1 MDQDI
6 WQNIL
11 YGFQINLLPANLFYC
26 FMGVLIGTLVGVLPG
41 LGSAAAMSL
50 LLPSTFSL
58 KPASA
63 IIMLAGLYYGAMYG
77 GSTTSILVNIPG
89 EASSVPTCLEGYQMA
104 RKGRAGAA
112 LGISAFGSFIG
123 GTISTVLLMLVAPP
137 LANIALRFGP
147 PEYFALIIL
156 GFVMLTYLA
165 AGSMVKALMMATFG
179 VMLGCVG
186 MDVITGTARF
196 VYGVPVLS
204 DGIGL
209 VPVIM
214 GLFGISEV
222 LLNVERKME
231 ERELYTHSIK
241 GLLPNLEDWK
251 KSLAPILRGTGL
263 GFVLGALPGGGAV
276 VSSFASYAIEKRL
289 SKYPGQ
295 FGTGVIEGV
304 AGPETANN
312 AACSGCL
319 VPMLTLGIPSN
330 VVMAILI
337 GALLIHGVQVG
348 PLLAQNHPDVFWGVI
363 VSMYIGNAM
372 LLLLNLP
379 LIGIWVKILKVPYPI
394 LFPLILLFCLIGV
407 YSMNNQ
413 ALEIIFMI
421 IFGILGYFM
430 KKFDYEAAPLVFA
443 LVLGPMMENSLRQ
456 SLLLSNGSLAIF
468 ATRPIAAVLL
478 GTAGALLVLAMVRK
492 PKAVNNGDR

>member
-1 MDQDI
+1 MEQGI

-26 FMGVLIGTLVGVLPG
+26 FVGVLIGTLVGVLPG

-50 LLPSTFSL
+50 LLPSTFAL

-89 EASSVPTCLEGYQMA
+89 EASSVPTCLDGYQMA

-112 LGISAFGSFIG
+112 LGMSAFGSFIG
-123 GTISTVLLMLVAPP
+123 GTISTILLMMVAPP
-137 LANIALRFGP
+137 LANIALQFGP
-147 PEYFALIIL
+147 PEYFSLIIL

-165 AGSMVKALMMATFG
+165 AGSMGKAFMMALFG
-179 VMLGCVG
+179 VILGCVG
-186 MDVITGTARF
+186 MDVITGTPRF
-196 VYGVPVLS
+196 VYGIPALS

-222 LLNVERKME
+222 LLNVEHEME
-231 ERELYTHSIK
+231 ERELYTNEVK
-241 GLLPNLEDWK
+241 GLLPNRNDWR
-251 KSLAPILRGTGL
+251 KSIGPIIRGTGL
-263 GFVLGALPGGGAV
+263 GFMLGALPGGGAV
-276 VSSFASYAIEKRL
+276 VSSFASYAVEKRV
-289 SKYPGQ
+289 SKYPEK

-337 GALLIHGVQVG
+337 GALLIHGVEVG
-348 PLLAQNHPDVFWGVI
+348 PLLVQNHPDVFWGVI
-363 VSMYIGNAM
+363 ASMYIGNGM

-379 LIGIWVKILKVPYPI
+379 LIGIWVKILKIPYPI

-407 YSMNNQ
+407 YSLNNNVI
-413 ALEIIFMI
+413 EIIIMI
-421 IFGILGYFM
+421 VFGIVGYFM

-443 LVLGPMMENSLRQ
+443 LVLGPMLENTLRQ

-468 ATRPIAAVLL
+468 VKRPISTGLLAVTGILLILALIRRPVAASE
-478 GTAGALLVLAMVRK
+478 
-492 PKAVNNGDR
+492 D